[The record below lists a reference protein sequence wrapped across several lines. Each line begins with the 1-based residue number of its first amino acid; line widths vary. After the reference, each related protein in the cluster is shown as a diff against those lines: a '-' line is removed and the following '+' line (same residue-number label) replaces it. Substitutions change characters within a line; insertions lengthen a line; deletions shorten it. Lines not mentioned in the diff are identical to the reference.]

1 MQTFVDEDAEES
13 EGVEM
18 AAARAAI
25 AATAGGEAEG
35 DLTELEKY
43 SEEVKEVRY
52 NRNCIS
58 PCASGCARAAAADAL
73 SVRPFAFAS
82 LHSHHVLFS
91 SQQQPTDELNASIHS
106 FFLP

>member
-73 SVRPFAFAS
+73 PVRPFALPS
-82 LHSHHVLFS
+82 LHSHYVYFRRNNN
-91 SQQQPTDELNASIHS
+91 PRMN
-106 FFLP
+106 